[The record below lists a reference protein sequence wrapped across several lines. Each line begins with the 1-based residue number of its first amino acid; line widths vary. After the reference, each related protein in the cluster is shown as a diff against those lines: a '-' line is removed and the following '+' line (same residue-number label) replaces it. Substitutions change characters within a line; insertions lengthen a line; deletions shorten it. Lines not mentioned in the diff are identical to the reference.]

1 MPAFYLLAIIALVL
15 LWFGLAFA
23 FKSVGKFSIK
33 FFGDAIDIINE
44 RDEEEERE
52 D

>member
-1 MPAFYLLAIIALVL
+1 
-15 LWFGLAFA
+15 
-23 FKSVGKFSIK
+23 VGKFSSK

-44 RDEEEERE
+44 RDEERE

>member
-1 MPAFYLLAIIALVL
+1 MPAFYLLAIIAVVL
-15 LWFGLAFA
+15 LWFGLSFA
-23 FKSVGKFSIK
+23 YKSVGKFSSK

-44 RDEEEERE
+44 RDEERE